1 MSKIKIAVI
10 GVLTTALVVSGAAG
24 GILYYRNSRQDTVP
38 VVSVDSIATDYYT
51 DEMMPGR
58 QHCYQ
63 CNSEH
68 QCR

>member
-51 DEMMPGR
+51 DEMMLEGNIVTN
-58 QHCYQ
+58 